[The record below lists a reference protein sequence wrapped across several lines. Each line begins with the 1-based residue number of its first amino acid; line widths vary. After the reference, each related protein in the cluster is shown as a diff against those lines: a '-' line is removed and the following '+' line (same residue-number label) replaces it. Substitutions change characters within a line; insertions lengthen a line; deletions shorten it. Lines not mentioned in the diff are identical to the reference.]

1 MVKKAKDYVDYA
13 NQIQVTSGFGYNTAI
28 AKSKETQALWSK
40 TLDNL
45 SDSLMKGA
53 VAVESAK
60 QKRLSEQIEFDVDEK
75 EITDE
80 DGNKYVQK
88 TYNKIKEPLFLFN
101 KNQEAYDKTVF
112 MELQNNVMADAREI
126 TSRIQADV
134 ISKNQNPQQYI
145 GRSSVMLDE
154 LVKNLP
160 SKFTKVIV
168 VNKDNPYWFD
178 AFLDKIHAAS
188 PLHLQV
194 VDDNKHMDL
203 MDDADVE
210 NVEDT
215 LTILTKYVDSMDIQG
230 KKKPL
235 TELMTSLYNEALDE
249 HTFI

>member
-1 MVKKAKDYVDYA
+1 M
-13 NQIQVTSGFGYNTAI
+13 TG
-28 AKSKETQALWSK
+28 
-40 TLDNL
+40 
-45 SDSLMKGA
+45 
-53 VAVESAK
+53 
-60 QKRLSEQIEFDVDEK
+60 
-75 EITDE
+75 
-80 DGNKYVQK
+80 
-88 TYNKIKEPLFLFN
+88 
-101 KNQEAYDKTVF
+101 
-112 MELQNNVMADAREI
+112 
-126 TSRIQADV
+126 
-134 ISKNQNPQQYI
+134 
-145 GRSSVMLDE
+145 
-154 LVKNLP
+154 
-160 SKFTKVIV
+160 KFTKVIV

>member
-134 ISKNQNPQQYI
+134 LSKNQNPQQYI

-154 LVKNLP
+154 LVK
-160 SKFTKVIV
+160 SSSTRFTKPT
-168 VNKDNPYWFD
+168 N
-178 AFLDKIHAAS
+178 
-188 PLHLQV
+188 
-194 VDDNKHMDL
+194 
-203 MDDADVE
+203 
-210 NVEDT
+210 
-215 LTILTKYVDSMDIQG
+215 TK
-230 KKKPL
+230 
-235 TELMTSLYNEALDE
+235 
-249 HTFI
+249 